1 MSKSI
6 FFSWASDFNEQKS
19 HKPFIIN
26 CLIIISKKLRIKNI
40 SILQRFDDKTDCIED
55 YRLTTDGLFEIQNA
69 TIGEK
74 GSKNIVDVIF
84 DRISK
89 CSLYICDVS
98 ITLFQPEIIISPE
111 KGPYKDFNVKM
122 QKKQGGRLS
131 PNPNVLIELGYAM
144 CTLNDWEKII
154 LLFDKDE
161 YKVED
166 LPFDIR
172 QHIPILFE
180 GKKIEKE
187 LNSFDSRNMN
197 IDTLCIEYQ
206 NRKHIKNFLQE
217 LESKI
222 APLDSPIEDY
232 MQEQIDSILFCYL
245 FSFSNMLYSLDSSL
259 NDANSFLQISKDKL
273 ESLIDNC
280 DGGIFHI
287 INTIDLFCE
296 FNPHTF
302 NPNFMPEIDRVY
314 QNLTSS
320 TLYEKKWITC
330 FISFQKYIRRNYKV
344 LIMLFNRDGF
354 KHYDIK
360 QIKNDF
366 ISLLLD
372 FQGIVIEWLKLTKRN
387 NLETILPIF
396 LPQGGENQLDFSDNE
411 KRRKYCYL
419 ELNKCKYFYS
429 DRVKH
434 TLD

>member
-1 MSKSI
+1 MSKTI
-6 FFSWASDFNEQKS
+6 FFSWASDFDKQKS
-19 HKPFIIN
+19 HNDFIIN
-26 CLIIISKKLRIKNI
+26 CLHIISKTLNINSLTISQRISEN
-40 SILQRFDDKTDCIED
+40 DDSVKD
-55 YRLTTDGLFEIQNA
+55 YIFTGNDTFVVQSA
-69 TIGEK
+69 TYGEK
-74 GSKNIVDVIF
+74 GSPNIKDVIF

-89 CSLYICDVS
+89 CSMYICDVS
-98 ITLFQPEIIISPE
+98 IATFETEIKINEEEGYAQIAKKE
-111 KGPYKDFNVKM
+111 K
-122 QKKQGGRLS
+122 GRLS
-131 PNPNVLIELGYAM
+131 PNPNVLIELGFAINI
-144 CTLNDWEKII
+144 LGWNKII
-154 LLFDKDE
+154 LLFDDTNF
-161 YKVED
+161 KVED
-166 LPFDIR
+166 MPFDIR
-172 QHIPILFE
+172 QHIPIKLKGE
-180 GKKIEKE
+180 KLDQELKKIGK
-187 LNSFDSRNMN
+187 NDDVNF
-197 IDTLCIEYQ
+197 LCQEY
-206 NRKHIKNFLQE
+206 RKHYNTKTFLEQ

-344 LIMLFNRDGF
+344 LIILFNRDGF

-372 FQGIVIEWLKLTKRN
+372 FKGIVIEWLKLTKRN

-419 ELNKCKYFYS
+419 ELNKCKFFYR
-429 DRVKH
+429 DGTKY
-434 TLD
+434 TLE